1 MNRFAT
7 VYAILTAILLIAI
20 GVAVSAATVEIETI
34 VGTGPAFSIAGIVLC
49 LVWCFHRRGLW
60 APLVPLSLPALSALV
75 FLLIFSRS
83 WGPQE
88 AAQPVSAILLVYQVA
103 AVTVG
108 LIGIRE
114 QRTLSR
120 RETSVGVQ
128 FSLKSMLILTGI
140 AAVSLGGVRLA
151 LDYGA
156 SGSLGVAIGFTVLT
170 ILGIAVAFA
179 YPLQPLDQIIP
190 DGAVFKA
197 KEAVAASTNPAKSS
211 AVG

>member
-1 MNRFAT
+1 MSRFAT
-7 VYAILTAILLIAI
+7 VYAILTAVLLVAI
-20 GVAVSAATVEIETI
+20 GIAVSAATVEIETI
-34 VGTGPAFSIAGIVLC
+34 VGTGPGFSFAGLILC
-49 LVWCFHRRGLW
+49 VVWFFNRRGLW
-60 APLVPLSLPALSALV
+60 APLVALSLPLLSALV

-83 WGPQE
+83 WGPQQ
-88 AAQPVSAILLVYQVA
+88 AARPVSAILLVYQVA

-114 QRTLSR
+114 QRSLSR
-120 RETSVGVQ
+120 RETSMGMQ

-170 ILGIAVAFA
+170 VLGIAVAFA
-179 YPLQPLDQIIP
+179 YPLPP
-190 DGAVFKA
+190 AEKETAKA
-197 KEAVAASTNPAKSS
+197 PIDVEEPVPPAKPSPVS
-211 AVG
+211 